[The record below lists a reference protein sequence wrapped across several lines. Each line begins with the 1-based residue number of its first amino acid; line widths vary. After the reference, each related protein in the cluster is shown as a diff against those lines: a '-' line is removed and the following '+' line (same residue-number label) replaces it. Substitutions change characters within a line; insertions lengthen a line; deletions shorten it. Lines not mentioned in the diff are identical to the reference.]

1 MTTREH
7 VAGWIDG
14 YERAWRTAGTSGLAE
29 LFTEDASYRTAPYRE
44 PYVGLDA
51 IAAMWERERE
61 GPGERFEMTH
71 DIVAVDGDTA
81 VVRVE
86 VRYTGPSAVEYR
98 DLWVMRFAEDGR
110 CRAFE
115 EWPFW
120 PGQPLT
126 AQAPGARAAPG

>member
-1 MTTREH
+1 MPRGAQSTREQI
-7 VAGWIDG
+7 GPWLRD
-14 YERAWRTAGTSGLAE
+14 YERAWRSEGAAALREIFAA
-29 LFTEDASYRTAPYRE
+29 DASYRLSPYDD
-44 PYVGLDA
+44 PVVGLDA

-61 GPGERFEMTH
+61 GPDEKFTMVS
-71 DIVAVDGDTA
+71 DVVAVDGDTA

-86 VRYTGPSAVEYR
+86 VRYGGPPVQEYR
-98 DLWVMRFAEDGR
+98 DLWVVRLDRDGR

-126 AQAPGARAAPG
+126 PR

>member
-1 MTTREH
+1 LTTRAL
-7 VAGWIDG
+7 VADWVAR
-14 YERAWRTAGTSGLAE
+14 YEQAWRTAGTGGLVE
-29 LFTEDASYRTAPYRE
+29 LFTEDARYRTAPYRE
-44 PYVGLDA
+44 PHVGLDA

-61 GPGERFEMTH
+61 GPDEQFGMTR

-86 VRYTGPSAVEYR
+86 VRYGAPSAAEYR
-98 DLWVMRFAEDGR
+98 DLWVMRFAGDGR

-120 PGQPLT
+120 PGQPLS
-126 AQAPGARAAPG
+126 AQG

>member
-1 MTTREH
+1 MTTREQ
-7 VAGWIDG
+7 VAGWVAG
-14 YERAWRTAGTSGLAE
+14 YERVWRTAGTDRLVE
-29 LFTEDASYRTAPYRE
+29 LFTENASYRTAPYRE
-44 PYVGLDA
+44 PSVGLDA

-61 GPGERFEMTH
+61 GSDERFEMTS

-81 VVRVE
+81 VVRAE
-86 VRYTGPSAVEYR
+86 VRYAGPPAVEYR

-120 PGQPLT
+120 PGQPLS
-126 AQAPGARAAPG
+126 ARG